1 VRVHHRHPVRRQG
14 DNATPLLEE
23 RKTMS
28 ELQSTLATPVLV
40 PGMWDIDPGH
50 SSVEFVARHLF
61 SRVRG
66 RFTEFGGTIEVT
78 PDLTQSS
85 AVVTIQ
91 AESIDTNHAERDEH
105 LRNPDFLDVE
115 RFPTLAF
122 RSSGVGG
129 FDGSGTMRLAGD
141 LTIRDVTR
149 SVSLDV
155 EYLGWSDDPWGG
167 KRAAFSVR
175 TEIDRDDFGAN
186 WNVVLETGGLLVGKR
201 VLVEIEIEALLRNE
215 PNSGQ

>member
-1 VRVHHRHPVRRQG
+1 
-14 DNATPLLEE
+14 
-23 RKTMS
+23 MS
-28 ELQSTLATPVLV
+28 ELQSTMATPLLA
-40 PGMWDIDPGH
+40 PGVWDIDPGH

-66 RFTEFGGTIEVT
+66 RFTEFGGTIEVR
-78 PDLTQSS
+78 PDLAQSR

-91 AESIDTNHAERDEH
+91 AQSIDTNHEERDEH
-105 LRNPDFLDVE
+105 LRNADFLDVE

-122 RSSGVGG
+122 RSSGVRGL
-129 FDGSGTMRLAGD
+129 DGEGTVRLAGD

-149 SVSLDV
+149 PVSLDI

-167 KRAAFSVR
+167 KRAGFSAR
-175 TEIDRDDFGAN
+175 TEIDRDDFGAS

-201 VLVEIEIEALLRNE
+201 VLVEAEIEAVLRNE
-215 PNSGQ
+215 PSPTPGNSD

>member
-1 VRVHHRHPVRRQG
+1 MSQLQPTT
-14 DNATPLLEE
+14 AMPL
-23 RKTMS
+23 
-28 ELQSTLATPVLV
+28 LV
-40 PGMWDIDPGH
+40 PGVWDIDPGH

-66 RFTEFGGTIEVT
+66 RFTEFGGTIEVRADPT
-78 PDLTQSS
+78 PSR
-85 AVVTIQ
+85 VEVTIQ
-91 AESIDTNHAERDEH
+91 ARSIDTNHEERDEH
-105 LRNPDFLDVE
+105 LRGRDFLDVE

-122 RSSGVGG
+122 RSSGTRG
-129 FDGSGTMRLAGD
+129 FDTNGALRLDGD

-149 SVSLDV
+149 PVSLDV

-167 KRAAFSVR
+167 KRAGLSAR

-201 VLVEIEIEALLRNE
+201 VLVEVEIEALLRDE
-215 PNSGQ
+215 QDRRR